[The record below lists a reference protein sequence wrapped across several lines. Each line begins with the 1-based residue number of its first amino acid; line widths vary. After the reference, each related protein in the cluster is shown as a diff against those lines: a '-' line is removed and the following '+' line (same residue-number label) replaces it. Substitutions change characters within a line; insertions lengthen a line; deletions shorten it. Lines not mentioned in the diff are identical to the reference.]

1 MLSLNFYKK
10 KKMESNFPSH
20 RCCFIMSLKKGKQ
33 QKEKRQWLRYFDSFH
48 STIPTQPPTISY
60 SSPQRNLQLEL
71 HLTHLYPLFLPSSYL
86 LYFLS
91 ISHHYSLYIPEF
103 ICIFLLSTSHCT
115 SLNHW
120 ISLNIHL
127 SSLLQPYFKQRK
139 KKHFWF

>member
-33 QKEKRQWLRYFDSFH
+33 QKERQWLRYFDSFY
-48 STIPTQPPTISY
+48 SAIPTQPPTISY

-86 LYFLS
+86 HYFLS

-115 SLNHW
+115 SLNH
-120 ISLNIHL
+120 
-127 SSLLQPYFKQRK
+127 
-139 KKHFWF
+139 